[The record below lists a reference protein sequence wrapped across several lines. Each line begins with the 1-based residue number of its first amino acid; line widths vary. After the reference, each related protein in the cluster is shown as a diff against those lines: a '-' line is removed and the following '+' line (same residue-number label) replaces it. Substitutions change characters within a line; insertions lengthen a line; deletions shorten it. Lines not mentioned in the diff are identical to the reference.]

1 MTSGSPRRFF
11 SASRGS
17 VTGRREASA
26 GTVMLRMVD
35 MRVDLLFDRMVDA
48 LRQQGRHRRVDVDDG
63 VRVLRDMDDPG
74 LVALQLRL
82 VVLPVADDDDRVAA
96 VDEPRG

>member
-17 VTGRREASA
+17 VIGRREASA

-35 MRVDLLFDRMVDA
+35 MLSSNLL
-48 LRQQGRHRRVDVDDG
+48 
-63 VRVLRDMDDPG
+63 
-74 LVALQLRL
+74 
-82 VVLPVADDDDRVAA
+82 
-96 VDEPRG
+96 